1 MKQRYLFFLV
11 FALSLLVGCQS
22 GTKEEK
28 ILSVTI
34 EPQRYFLENI
44 VGDRYKINVIVPVG
58 ASPET
63 YEPTPAMMVKLAKSA
78 IYFKVGFL
86 GFENAW
92 AESLVKNNPDVKVVN
107 CSEGIDLIYGEHHHS
122 SGTLRRR

>member
-1 MKQRYLFFLV
+1 MAQKGCAIRRRLFQLNIHWVVMSFSINKNSTLLFIISWGGVLILVSFKNLNMKQRYLFFLV

-58 ASPET
+58 ASPE
-63 YEPTPAMMVKLAKSA
+63 PMSP
-78 IYFKVGFL
+78 
-86 GFENAW
+86 
-92 AESLVKNNPDVKVVN
+92 
-107 CSEGIDLIYGEHHHS
+107 H
-122 SGTLRRR
+122 RQ